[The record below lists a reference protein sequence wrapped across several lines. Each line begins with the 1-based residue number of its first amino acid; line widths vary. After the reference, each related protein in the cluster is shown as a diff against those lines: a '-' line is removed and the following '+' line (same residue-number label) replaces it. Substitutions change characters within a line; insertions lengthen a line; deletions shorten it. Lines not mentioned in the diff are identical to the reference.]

1 MPGFPVHHQ
10 LPDLAQTQVHRVGDA
25 IQPSQPLLSPFLL
38 LSILP
43 SIRILSNESVL
54 CIRWPKCLSFSLNIS
69 PSSVYSGLIYFRI
82 DWFDLLA
89 VQRTLKTLLQH
100 HRSKALIL
108 WCSAFFMV
116 SLSHPYMP
124 TGKNDSFD

>member
-69 PSSVYSGLIYFRI
+69 PSNVYSGLIYFRI
-82 DWFDLLA
+82 DWFDLA